1 MRIIAAISLT
11 GLVLLGGCDYLTA
24 KATFQISSADRPVK
38 SATLE
43 LCERSFP
50 LAVQGSQW
58 GVSIRVPGDCH
69 GGVTATMA
77 DGTSVFCGIGYTTH
91 GVGETWLFDIQKGSC
106 KARIIFPQTA
116 DGNAASAP

>member
-24 KATFQISSADRPVK
+24 KSAFQISSADRPVK

-43 LCERSFP
+43 LCERSFL

-58 GVSIRVPGDCH
+58 GVSIRVPGDCN

-77 DGTSVFCGIGYTTH
+77 DGTSVFCEIGYTTH
-91 GVGETWLFDIQKGSC
+91 GLRETWLFDIQKDSC
-106 KARIIFPQTA
+106 KARIIFPRTA
-116 DGNAASAP
+116 DGKTVSSS